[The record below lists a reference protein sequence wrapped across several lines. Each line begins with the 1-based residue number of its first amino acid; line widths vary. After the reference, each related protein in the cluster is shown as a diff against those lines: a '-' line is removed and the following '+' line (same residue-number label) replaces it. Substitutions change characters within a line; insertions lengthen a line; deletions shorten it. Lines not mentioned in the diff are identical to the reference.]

1 MSLKV
6 ILKNQG
12 STNFFTVA
20 YKLAYASKNLDEN
33 MCINSLVLNGFLLKI
48 SALFFFWE
56 MPISQYLLRVY
67 LWYQSNI
74 LKRYFCKSSV
84 YKVNWTVQI
93 LVQRKLLICFSI
105 HLSLWYLKKVL
116 WRSLCRFTTFL
127 MYHKELWKKKK
138 LFLTKCFEVW
148 DTRTV

>member
-56 MPISQYLLRVY
+56 IPISQYLLRVY

-84 YKVNWTVQI
+84 YKVNWTVQKI
-93 LVQRKLLICFSI
+93 VNLFFHSPFFVVLEKGFMKALTPLYHLFDVPQRI
-105 HLSLWYLKKVL
+105 V
-116 WRSLCRFTTFL
+116 
-127 MYHKELWKKKK
+127 KKKEAFFNK
-138 LFLTKCFEVW
+138 MFWGL
-148 DTRTV
+148 RH